1 LSYMFDASSILILT
15 RELEEKVVD
24 VMKGNLTSSLAYYEV
39 GNALWK
45 KCNLAKKLTLNEAT
59 EVLEFTLS
67 LFKLMKI
74 VHISDK
80 DMGGKTLSNAAK
92 LNITY
97 YDAAYLTAAKE
108 TGKVL
113 VSDDKKLTTASQKIG
128 VKTLPSKAFID
139 QHK

>member
-1 LSYMFDASSILILT
+1 MSYVFDASSILILT
-15 RELEEKVVD
+15 RELQEQVVD
-24 VMKGNLTSSLAYYEV
+24 VMKGNLTTSLAYYEV

-45 KCNLAKKLTLNEAT
+45 KCTLAKKLTLNEAT
-59 EVLEFTLS
+59 EVLEFTFQ

-74 VHISDK
+74 VHISDEN
-80 DMGGKTLSNAAK
+80 MGGKTLSNATK

-113 VSDDKKLTTASQKIG
+113 VSDDEKLTTTSQKIG

-139 QHK
+139 QQ